1 MKFKEIL
8 EKIKVYAPLG
18 VSLVVAACV
27 VISLS
32 GYQAKASEPSK
43 DKKQQVSESVTD
55 AETETET
62 ENAAEDTQTH
72 AGSFELADGVYKGSA
87 TGFSGPVTVAVTIMD
102 KKITSIDILS
112 STDDEAFFNR
122 AKGVIDR
129 IIASQSFDV
138 DVVSGATYSSNGII
152 GAVKNALTGEKDNGV
167 TGKSKQ
173 ESTSES
179 ESDSS
184 LAEIAAV
191 QDASAYKDGT
201 YYGTGKGFA
210 GTMKVKV
217 DISGGKIASISIVS
231 TKDGDSYVKSASSLL
246 DTIVE
251 KQSTNVDT
259 VSGAT
264 FSSRGIIAAVRSALS
279 QAAVSENTADNN
291 NDKQEAAESSG
302 NGQTDENSS
311 GSASEQGTE
320 GTLPYVDGIYYGT
333 AEGYKGDIK
342 AAVVIQNKTLKAIL
356 VTEKQDDEP
365 FITNAMDVLKNMM
378 KKQSADVD
386 TVSGATYS
394 SKGLIGA
401 VKAAFEEAR
410 KTTAGEN
417 TGDGN
422 SDANN
427 KNNSNSDNNNGNDNS
442 SNNADD
448 SNIAGEEDKAV
459 LSKLVQSQASLDG
472 AQYTQ
477 LSWYL
482 LQIRLGDAQEVLESA
497 ESTKKDVSCAQEK
510 LQAAINALQKND
522 TSTNVYEDGVYEVS
536 TLCIPD
542 DDMDFSAYNLSM
554 KVTIAN
560 DRIVSITDVKGDGDS
575 QNASYI
581 KKAADG
587 TKNQPGLVSVL
598 TSQANADSIDFS
610 SIDTVSRAT
619 CTSKAIIDGCKSA
632 LEAAKKK

>member
-1 MKFKEIL
+1 MKFKEVL

-18 VSLVVAACV
+18 VSLVIAACV

-32 GYQAKASEPSK
+32 GYQTKASEPSK
-43 DKKQQVSESVTD
+43 DKKHQVSERVTD
-55 AETETET
+55 TET
-62 ENAAEDTQTH
+62 ENAAEDTQT
-72 AGSFELADGVYKGSA
+72 ATGSFELADGVYKGSA

-102 KKITSIDILS
+102 KKIISIDILS

-279 QAAVSENTADNN
+279 QAAVSDNTVGNN
-291 NDKQEAAESSG
+291 TDKQGAAEASG

-311 GSASEQGTE
+311 GSASEKGTE

-333 AEGYKGDIK
+333 AEGYKGDIRV
-342 AAVVIQNKTLKAIL
+342 AVVIQDKTLKAIL

-410 KTTAGEN
+410 KTTEGEN
-417 TGDGN
+417 TGGSN
-422 SDANN
+422 SDS
-427 KNNSNSDNNNGNDNS
+427 NNSNDNN
-442 SNNADD
+442 

-459 LSKLVQSQASLDG
+459 LLKLVQSQASLDG

-522 TSTNVYEDGVYEVS
+522 TSTNVYEDGTYDVS

-575 QNASYI
+575 QNVSYI

-587 TKNQPGLVSVL
+587 TKNQAGMVSVL
-598 TSQANADSIDFS
+598 TSQTNADSIDFS
-610 SIDTVSRAT
+610 SIDTVSHAT

>member
-1 MKFKEIL
+1 MKFKEVL

-18 VSLVVAACV
+18 VSLVIAACV

-32 GYQAKASEPSK
+32 GYQTKASEPSK
-43 DKKQQVSESVTD
+43 DKKHQVSERVTD
-55 AETETET
+55 TET
-62 ENAAEDTQTH
+62 ENAAEDTQT
-72 AGSFELADGVYKGSA
+72 ATGSFELADGVYKGSA

-122 AKGVIDR
+122 AKAVIDR

-173 ESTSES
+173 GSTLES

-231 TKDGDSYVKSASSLL
+231 TKDGDSYVKIASSLL

-279 QAAVSENTADNN
+279 QAAVSDNTTGNN
-291 NDKQEAAESSG
+291 TDKQGAAEVSG

-333 AEGYKGDIK
+333 AEGYKGDIRV
-342 AAVVIQNKTLKAIL
+342 AVVIQDKTLKAIL

-417 TGDGN
+417 TGGSN
-422 SDANN
+422 SDS
-427 KNNSNSDNNNGNDNS
+427 NNSNDNN
-442 SNNADD
+442 

-459 LSKLVQSQASLDG
+459 LLKLVQSQASLDG

-522 TSTNVYEDGVYEVS
+522 TSTNVYEDGTYDVS

-575 QNASYI
+575 QNVSYI
-581 KKAADG
+581 KKAVDG
-587 TKNQPGLVSVL
+587 TKNQAGMVSVL
-598 TSQANADSIDFS
+598 TSQTNADSIDFS
-610 SIDTVSRAT
+610 SIDTVSHAT

>member
-1 MKFKEIL
+1 MKFKEVF

-18 VSLVVAACV
+18 VSLVIAACV

-32 GYQAKASEPSK
+32 GYQTKASEPSN
-43 DKKQQVSESVTD
+43 DKKHQVSERVTD
-55 AETETET
+55 TETED
-62 ENAAEDTQTH
+62 AAEDTQT
-72 AGSFELADGVYKGSA
+72 ATGSFELADGVYKGYA

-122 AKGVIDR
+122 AKAVIDR

-173 ESTSES
+173 GSTSES

-231 TKDGDSYVKSASSLL
+231 TKDGNSYVKSASSLL

-279 QAAVSENTADNN
+279 QAAVSDNTVGNN
-291 NDKQEAAESSG
+291 TDKQGAAEASG

-311 GSASEQGTE
+311 GSASEKGTE

-333 AEGYKGDIK
+333 AEGYKGDIRV
-342 AAVVIQNKTLKAIL
+342 AVVIQDKTLKAIL

-417 TGDGN
+417 TGGSN
-422 SDANN
+422 SDS
-427 KNNSNSDNNNGNDNS
+427 NNSNDNN
-442 SNNADD
+442 

-459 LSKLVQSQASLDG
+459 LLKLVQSQASLDG

-522 TSTNVYEDGVYEVS
+522 TSTNVYEDGTYDVS

-575 QNASYI
+575 QNVSYI
-581 KKAADG
+581 KKAVDG
-587 TKNQPGLVSVL
+587 TKNQAGMVSVL
-598 TSQANADSIDFS
+598 TSQTNADSIDFS
-610 SIDTVSRAT
+610 SIDTVSHAT

>member
-1 MKFKEIL
+1 MKFKEVL

-18 VSLVVAACV
+18 VSLVIAACV

-32 GYQAKASEPSK
+32 GYQTKASEPSK
-43 DKKQQVSESVTD
+43 DKKHQVSERVTD
-55 AETETET
+55 TET
-62 ENAAEDTQTH
+62 ENAEEDTQT
-72 AGSFELADGVYKGSA
+72 ATGSFELADGVYKGSA

-279 QAAVSENTADNN
+279 QAAVSDNTVGNN
-291 NDKQEAAESSG
+291 TDKQGAAEASG

-311 GSASEQGTE
+311 GSASEKGTE

-333 AEGYKGDIK
+333 AEGYKGDIRV
-342 AAVVIQNKTLKAIL
+342 AVVIQDKTLKAIL

-417 TGDGN
+417 TGGSN
-422 SDANN
+422 SDS
-427 KNNSNSDNNNGNDNS
+427 NNSNDNN
-442 SNNADD
+442 

-459 LSKLVQSQASLDG
+459 LLKLVQSQASLDG

-522 TSTNVYEDGVYEVS
+522 TSTNVYEDGTYDVS

-575 QNASYI
+575 QNVSYI
-581 KKAADG
+581 KKAVDG
-587 TKNQPGLVSVL
+587 TKNQAGMVSVL
-598 TSQANADSIDFS
+598 TSQTNADSIDFS
-610 SIDTVSRAT
+610 SIDTVSHAT

>member
-1 MKFKEIL
+1 MKFKEVL

-18 VSLVVAACV
+18 VSLVIAACV

-32 GYQAKASEPSK
+32 GYQTKASEPSK
-43 DKKQQVSESVTD
+43 DKKQQVSERMTD
-55 AETETET
+55 AET
-62 ENAAEDTQTH
+62 ENAAEDTQT
-72 AGSFELADGVYKGSA
+72 ATGSFELADGVYKGSA

-217 DISGGKIASISIVS
+217 DISGGKIVSISIVS

-279 QAAVSENTADNN
+279 QAAVSDNTTGNN
-291 NDKQEAAESSG
+291 TDKQGAAEASG

-311 GSASEQGTE
+311 GSASEKGTE

-333 AEGYKGDIK
+333 AEGYKGDIRV
-342 AAVVIQNKTLKAIL
+342 AVVIQDKTLKAIL

-394 SKGLIGA
+394 SNGLIGA

-417 TGDGN
+417 TGGSN
-422 SDANN
+422 SDS
-427 KNNSNSDNNNGNDNS
+427 NNSNDNN
-442 SNNADD
+442 

-522 TSTNVYEDGVYEVS
+522 TSTNVYEDGTYDVS

-575 QNASYI
+575 QNVSYI
-581 KKAADG
+581 NKAADG
-587 TKNQPGLVSVL
+587 TKNQPGMVSVL
-598 TSQANADSIDFS
+598 TSQTNAGSIDFS

>member
-1 MKFKEIL
+1 MKFKEVL

-18 VSLVVAACV
+18 VSLVIAACV

-32 GYQAKASEPSK
+32 GYQTKASEPSK
-43 DKKQQVSESVTD
+43 DKKQQVSERVTD
-55 AETETET
+55 TETET
-62 ENAAEDTQTH
+62 ENAAENTQT
-72 AGSFELADGVYKGSA
+72 ATGSFELADGVYKGSA

-129 IIASQSFDV
+129 IISSQSFDV

-152 GAVKNALTGEKDNGV
+152 KAVKNALTGEKDKTV

-173 ESTSES
+173 ESAS

-184 LAEIAAV
+184 SAEIAAV

-217 DISGGKIASISIVS
+217 DIAGGKIASISIVS

-279 QAAVSENTADNN
+279 QAAVSQNTAGNN
-291 NDKQEAAESSG
+291 TDKQDATETSG
-302 NGQTDENSS
+302 NGQTDEKSS
-311 GSASEQGTE
+311 GSSQEQGTE

-342 AAVVIQNKTLKAIL
+342 VAVVIQDKTLKAIL

-417 TGDGN
+417 TGD
-422 SDANN
+422 
-427 KNNSNSDNNNGNDNS
+427 SNSGNNNS
-442 SNNADD
+442 SNNSDN
-448 SNIAGEEDKAV
+448 SNIAGDEDKAV

-472 AQYTQ
+472 TQYTQ

-482 LQIRLGDAQEVLESA
+482 LQIRLEDANEVLSSA
-497 ESTKKDVSCAQEK
+497 EATKKDVSHAQEK

-522 TSTNVYEDGVYEVS
+522 TSTNVYEDGTYDVS

-587 TKNQPGLVSVL
+587 TKNQPGMVSVL

-610 SIDTVSRAT
+610 GIDTVSRAT
-619 CTSKAIIDGCKSA
+619 CTSKAIINGCKSV

>member
-1 MKFKEIL
+1 MKFKEVL

-18 VSLVVAACV
+18 VSLVIAACV

-32 GYQAKASEPSK
+32 GYQTKASEPSK
-43 DKKQQVSESVTD
+43 DKKQQVSENVTD
-55 AETETET
+55 TETET
-62 ENAAEDTQTH
+62 ENITEDTQTA
-72 AGSFELADGVYKGSA
+72 AGSFDLADGVYKGSA

-102 KKITSIDILS
+102 KKITSIDVLS

-129 IIASQSFDV
+129 IISSQSFDV

-179 ESDSS
+179 DSS
-184 LAEIAAV
+184 LVEIAAV
-191 QDASAYKDGT
+191 QDAAAYRDGT

-217 DISGGKIASISIVS
+217 DIAGGKIASISIVS

-259 VSGAT
+259 VSCAT

-279 QAAVSENTADNN
+279 QAAVSQNTAGNIT
-291 NDKQEAAESSG
+291 DKQDATETSG

-311 GSASEQGTE
+311 GSSQEQGTE

-342 AAVVIQNKTLKAIL
+342 VAVVIQDKTLKAIL

-417 TGDGN
+417 TGD
-422 SDANN
+422 
-427 KNNSNSDNNNGNDNS
+427 SNSGNNNS
-442 SNNADD
+442 SNNSDN
-448 SNIAGEEDKAV
+448 SNIAGDEDKAV

-472 AQYTQ
+472 TQYTQ

-482 LQIRLGDAQEVLESA
+482 FQIRLGDAQEVLESA
-497 ESTKKDVSCAQEK
+497 ESTKKDVSRAQEK

-522 TSTNVYEDGVYEVS
+522 TSTNVYEDGTYDVS

-587 TKNQPGLVSVL
+587 TKNQPGMVSVL

-610 SIDTVSRAT
+610 GIDTVSRAT
-619 CTSKAIIDGCKSA
+619 CTSKAIINGCKSV

>member
-32 GYQAKASEPSK
+32 TYQAKASEPSK
-43 DKKQQVSESVTD
+43 DKKQQVSESVAD
-55 AETETET
+55 TETEA
-62 ENAAEDTQTH
+62 ENTTEDTQT
-72 AGSFELADGVYKGSA
+72 ATGSFDLADGVYKGSA
-87 TGFSGPVTVAVTIMD
+87 TGYSGSVTVAVTILD
-102 KKITSIDILS
+102 KKIVSIDILS
-112 STDDEAFFNR
+112 ASDDEAFFNR

-129 IIASQSFDV
+129 IISSQSLDV

-173 ESTSES
+173 EGTSES

-210 GTMKVKV
+210 GNIKVKV
-217 DISGGKIASISIVS
+217 DIAGGKISAISIVS

-279 QAAVSENTADNN
+279 QAAVSENTAGNN
-291 NDKQEAAESSG
+291 TDKQGAAEASG
-302 NGQTDENSS
+302 NGQT
-311 GSASEQGTE
+311 AE

-333 AEGYKGDIK
+333 SEGYKGDIK
-342 AAVVIQNKTLKAIL
+342 VAVVIQDKTLKAIL

-410 KTTAGEN
+410 KKTAGEN
-417 TGDGN
+417 TGNGN
-422 SDANN
+422 SGGNN
-427 KNNSNSDNNNGNDNS
+427 NNSN
-442 SNNADD
+442 NALD
-448 SNIAGEEDKAV
+448 EDKAV

-472 AQYTQ
+472 TQYTQ

-482 LQIRLGDAQEVLESA
+482 LQIRLGDAQEVLDSA
-497 ESTKKDVSCAQEK
+497 ESTKKDVSRAQEK

-522 TSTNVYEDGVYEVS
+522 TSTNVYEDGTYEVS

-542 DDMDFSAYNLSM
+542 DDMDFAAYNLSM

-587 TKNQPGLVSVL
+587 TKNQQGMVSML

-610 SIDTVSRAT
+610 SIDTVSHAT

>member
-1 MKFKEIL
+1 MKFKEVL

-18 VSLVVAACV
+18 VSLVIAACV

-32 GYQAKASEPSK
+32 GYQTKASEPSK
-43 DKKQQVSESVTD
+43 DKKHQVSERVTD
-55 AETETET
+55 TET
-62 ENAAEDTQTH
+62 ENAAEDTQT
-72 AGSFELADGVYKGSA
+72 ATGSFELADGVYKGSA

-122 AKGVIDR
+122 AKAVIDR

-279 QAAVSENTADNN
+279 QAAVSDNTVGNN
-291 NDKQEAAESSG
+291 TDKQGAAETSG

-333 AEGYKGDIK
+333 AEGYKGDIRV
-342 AAVVIQNKTLKAIL
+342 AVVIQDKTLKAIL

-417 TGDGN
+417 TGGSN
-422 SDANN
+422 SDS
-427 KNNSNSDNNNGNDNS
+427 NNSNDNN
-442 SNNADD
+442 

-459 LSKLVQSQASLDG
+459 LLKLVQSQASLDG

-522 TSTNVYEDGVYEVS
+522 TSTNVYEDGTYDVS

-575 QNASYI
+575 QNVSYI
-581 KKAADG
+581 KKAVDG
-587 TKNQPGLVSVL
+587 TKNQPGMVSVL
-598 TSQANADSIDFS
+598 TSQTNADSIDFS
-610 SIDTVSRAT
+610 SIDTVSHAT

>member
-1 MKFKEIL
+1 MKFKEVL

-18 VSLVVAACV
+18 VSLVIAACV

-32 GYQAKASEPSK
+32 GYQTKASEPSK
-43 DKKQQVSESVTD
+43 DKKQQVSERVTD
-55 AETETET
+55 TETET
-62 ENAAEDTQTH
+62 ENAAENTQT
-72 AGSFELADGVYKGSA
+72 ATGSFDLADGVYKGSA

-129 IIASQSFDV
+129 IISSQSLDV

-152 GAVKNALTGEKDNGV
+152 GAVKNALTGEKDKGV

-179 ESDSS
+179 DSS
-184 LAEIAAV
+184 LVEIAAV

-217 DISGGKIASISIVS
+217 DIAGGKIASISIVS
-231 TKDGDSYVKSASSLL
+231 TKDGDSYVKSASSLI

-279 QAAVSENTADNN
+279 QAAVSQNTAGNN
-291 NDKQEAAESSG
+291 TDKQDATETSG

-311 GSASEQGTE
+311 GSSQEQGTE

-342 AAVVIQNKTLKAIL
+342 VAVVIQDKTLKAIL

-417 TGDGN
+417 TGD
-422 SDANN
+422 
-427 KNNSNSDNNNGNDNS
+427 SNSGNNNS
-442 SNNADD
+442 SNNSDN
-448 SNIAGEEDKAV
+448 SNIAGDEDKAV

-472 AQYTQ
+472 TQYTQ

-482 LQIRLGDAQEVLESA
+482 FQIRLGDAQEVLDSA
-497 ESTKKDVSCAQEK
+497 EATKKDVSRTQEK

-522 TSTNVYEDGVYEVS
+522 TSTNVYEDGTYEVS
-536 TLCIPD
+536 TRCIPD

-587 TKNQPGLVSVL
+587 TKNQQGMVSVL

-610 SIDTVSRAT
+610 SIDTVSHAT

>member
-1 MKFKEIL
+1 MKFKEVL

-18 VSLVVAACV
+18 VSLVIAACV

-32 GYQAKASEPSK
+32 GYQTKASEPSK
-43 DKKQQVSESVTD
+43 DKKHQVSERVTD
-55 AETETET
+55 TET
-62 ENAAEDTQTH
+62 ENAAEDTQT
-72 AGSFELADGVYKGSA
+72 ATGSFELADGVYKGSA

-102 KKITSIDILS
+102 KKIISIDILS

-279 QAAVSENTADNN
+279 QAAVSDNTVGNN
-291 NDKQEAAESSG
+291 TDKQGAAEASG
-302 NGQTDENSS
+302 NGQTDKNSS

-333 AEGYKGDIK
+333 AEGYKGDIRV
-342 AAVVIQNKTLKAIL
+342 AVVIQDKTLKAIL

-417 TGDGN
+417 TGGSN
-422 SDANN
+422 SDS
-427 KNNSNSDNNNGNDNS
+427 NNSNDNN
-442 SNNADD
+442 

-459 LSKLVQSQASLDG
+459 LLKLVQSQASLDG

-522 TSTNVYEDGVYEVS
+522 TSTNVYEDGTYDVS

-575 QNASYI
+575 QNVSYI
-581 KKAADG
+581 KKAVDG
-587 TKNQPGLVSVL
+587 TKNQAGMVSVL
-598 TSQANADSIDFS
+598 TSQTNADSIDFS
-610 SIDTVSRAT
+610 SIDTVSHAT

>member
-1 MKFKEIL
+1 MKFKEVL
-8 EKIKVYAPLG
+8 EKIKIYAPLG

-32 GYQAKASEPSK
+32 TYQAKASEPSK
-43 DKKQQVSESVTD
+43 DKKQQVSESMAD
-55 AETETET
+55 TETET
-62 ENAAEDTQTH
+62 ENATEDTQT
-72 AGSFELADGVYKGSA
+72 ATGSFDLADGVYKGSA

-129 IIASQSFDV
+129 IISSQSLDV

-184 LAEIAAV
+184 SAEIAAV

-210 GTMKVKV
+210 GNIKVKV
-217 DISGGKIASISIVS
+217 DIAGGKISAISIVS

-279 QAAVSENTADNN
+279 QAAVSENTAGNN
-291 NDKQEAAESSG
+291 TDKQGAAETSG

-311 GSASEQGTE
+311 GSASEHGTE
-320 GTLPYVDGIYYGT
+320 GTLAYVDGIYYGT
-333 AEGYKGDIK
+333 SEGYKGDIK
-342 AAVVIQNKTLKAIL
+342 VAVVIQDKTLKAIL

-365 FITNAMDVLKNMM
+365 FITNAMDVLKNMIE
-378 KKQSADVD
+378 KQSADVD

-401 VKAAFEEAR
+401 VKSAFEEAR

-417 TGDGN
+417 TGNGN
-422 SDANN
+422 SGGNN
-427 KNNSNSDNNNGNDNS
+427 NNSN
-442 SNNADD
+442 NAAD
-448 SNIAGEEDKAV
+448 SNIALDEDKAV

-472 AQYTQ
+472 TQYTQ

-497 ESTKKDVSCAQEK
+497 ESTKKDVRYAQEK

-522 TSTNVYEDGVYEVS
+522 TSTNVYEDGTYEVS

-587 TKNQPGLVSVL
+587 TKNQQGMVSML

-610 SIDTVSRAT
+610 SIDTVSHAT

>member
-1 MKFKEIL
+1 MKFKEVL

-18 VSLVVAACV
+18 VSLVIAACV

-32 GYQAKASEPSK
+32 GYQTKASEPSK
-43 DKKQQVSESVTD
+43 DKKLQVSERVTD
-55 AETETET
+55 TETET
-62 ENAAEDTQTH
+62 ENAAKDTQT
-72 AGSFELADGVYKGSA
+72 ATGSFDLADGVYKGSA

-129 IIASQSFDV
+129 IISSQSFDV

-152 GAVKNALTGEKDNGV
+152 GAVKNALTGEKDKTV

-173 ESTSES
+173 ESAS

-184 LAEIAAV
+184 SVEKAAV

-217 DISGGKIASISIVS
+217 DIVGGKIASISIVS

-246 DTIVE
+246 DTIVK

-279 QAAVSENTADNN
+279 QAAVSQNTAGNN
-291 NDKQEAAESSG
+291 TDKQDTTETSG

-311 GSASEQGTE
+311 GSSQEQGTE

-342 AAVVIQNKTLKAIL
+342 VAVVIQDKTLKAIL

-417 TGDGN
+417 TGD
-422 SDANN
+422 
-427 KNNSNSDNNNGNDNS
+427 SNSGNNNS
-442 SNNADD
+442 SNNSDN
-448 SNIAGEEDKAV
+448 SNIAGDEDKAV

-472 AQYTQ
+472 TQYTQ

-482 LQIRLGDAQEVLESA
+482 LQIRLEDANEVLSSA
-497 ESTKKDVSCAQEK
+497 EATKKDVSRAQEK

-522 TSTNVYEDGVYEVS
+522 TSTNVYEDGTYDVS

-587 TKNQPGLVSVL
+587 TKNQPGMVSVL

-610 SIDTVSRAT
+610 GIDTVSRAT
-619 CTSKAIIDGCKSA
+619 CTSKAIINGCKSV

>member
-1 MKFKEIL
+1 MKFKEVL

-18 VSLVVAACV
+18 VSLVIAACV

-32 GYQAKASEPSK
+32 GYQTKASEPSK
-43 DKKQQVSESVTD
+43 DKKQQVSERVTD
-55 AETETET
+55 TETET
-62 ENAAEDTQTH
+62 ENTQT
-72 AGSFELADGVYKGSA
+72 ATGSFDLADGVYKGSA

-112 STDDEAFFNR
+112 STDDEVFFNR

-129 IIASQSFDV
+129 IISSQSFDV

-152 GAVKNALTGEKDNGV
+152 GAVKNALTGENDKTV

-179 ESDSS
+179 DSS
-184 LAEIAAV
+184 SAEIAAV

-217 DISGGKIASISIVS
+217 DIAGGKIASISIVS

-279 QAAVSENTADNN
+279 QAAVSQNTADNIT
-291 NDKQEAAESSG
+291 DKQDATETSG
-302 NGQTDENSS
+302 NGQTGENPS
-311 GSASEQGTE
+311 GSAQQQGTE

-342 AAVVIQNKTLKAIL
+342 VAVVIQDKTLKAIL

-417 TGDGN
+417 TGD
-422 SDANN
+422 
-427 KNNSNSDNNNGNDNS
+427 SNSGNNNS
-442 SNNADD
+442 SNNSDN
-448 SNIAGEEDKAV
+448 SNIAGDEDKAV

-472 AQYTQ
+472 TQYTQ

-482 LQIRLGDAQEVLESA
+482 LQIRLEDANEVLSSA
-497 ESTKKDVSCAQEK
+497 EATKKDVSRAQEK

-522 TSTNVYEDGVYEVS
+522 TSTNVYEDGTYDVS

-587 TKNQPGLVSVL
+587 TKNQQGMVSVL

-610 SIDTVSRAT
+610 GIDTVSRAT
-619 CTSKAIIDGCKSA
+619 CTSKAIINGCKSA

>member
-1 MKFKEIL
+1 MKFKEVL

-18 VSLVVAACV
+18 VSLVIAACV
-27 VISLS
+27 VISLN
-32 GYQAKASEPSK
+32 GYQTKASEPSK
-43 DKKQQVSESVTD
+43 DKKQQVSERVTD
-55 AETETET
+55 TETEK
-62 ENAAEDTQTH
+62 ENAAEDTQT
-72 AGSFELADGVYKGSA
+72 ATGSFELADGVYKGSA

-279 QAAVSENTADNN
+279 QAAVSDNTTGNN
-291 NDKQEAAESSG
+291 TDKQGAVETSG

-333 AEGYKGDIK
+333 AEGYKGDIRV
-342 AAVVIQNKTLKAIL
+342 AVVIQDKTLKAIL

-417 TGDGN
+417 TGGSN
-422 SDANN
+422 SDS
-427 KNNSNSDNNNGNDNS
+427 NNSNDNN
-442 SNNADD
+442 

-497 ESTKKDVSCAQEK
+497 ESTKKDVSRAQEK

-522 TSTNVYEDGVYEVS
+522 TSTNVYEDGTYDVS

-575 QNASYI
+575 QNVSYI
-581 KKAADG
+581 NKAADG
-587 TKNQPGLVSVL
+587 TKNQPGMVSVL

-610 SIDTVSRAT
+610 SIDTVSHAT

>member
-1 MKFKEIL
+1 MKFKEVL

-18 VSLVVAACV
+18 VSLVIAACV

-32 GYQAKASEPSK
+32 GYQTKASEPSK
-43 DKKQQVSESVTD
+43 DKKQQVSERVTD
-55 AETETET
+55 AETET
-62 ENAAEDTQTH
+62 ENAAEDTQTVT
-72 AGSFELADGVYKGSA
+72 GSFELADGVYKGSA

-167 TGKSKQ
+167 TGKAKQ

-179 ESDSS
+179 ESGSS

-279 QAAVSENTADNN
+279 QAAVSDNTTGNN
-291 NDKQEAAESSG
+291 TDKQGAAEVSG

-311 GSASEQGTE
+311 GSASEKGTE
-320 GTLPYVDGIYYGT
+320 GTLPYVDGVYYGT
-333 AEGYKGDIK
+333 AEGYKGDIRV
-342 AAVVIQNKTLKAIL
+342 AVVIQDKTLKAIL

-417 TGDGN
+417 TGGSN
-422 SDANN
+422 SDS
-427 KNNSNSDNNNGNDNS
+427 NNSNDNN
-442 SNNADD
+442 

-459 LSKLVQSQASLDG
+459 LLKLVQSQASLDG

-497 ESTKKDVSCAQEK
+497 ESTKKDVSYAQEK

-522 TSTNVYEDGVYEVS
+522 TSTNVYEDGTYDVS

-575 QNASYI
+575 QNVSYI
-581 KKAADG
+581 NKAADG
-587 TKNQPGLVSVL
+587 TKNQPGMVSVL
-598 TSQANADSIDFS
+598 TSQTNADSIDFS
-610 SIDTVSRAT
+610 SIDTVSHAT

>member
-1 MKFKEIL
+1 MKFKEVL

-18 VSLVVAACV
+18 VSLVIAACV

-32 GYQAKASEPSK
+32 GYQTKASEPSK
-43 DKKQQVSESVTD
+43 DKKHQVSERVTD
-55 AETETET
+55 TETED
-62 ENAAEDTQTH
+62 AAEDTQT
-72 AGSFELADGVYKGSA
+72 ATGSFELADGVYKGSA

-102 KKITSIDILS
+102 KKIISIDILS

-279 QAAVSENTADNN
+279 QAAVSDNTTGNN
-291 NDKQEAAESSG
+291 TDKQGAAEVSG

-311 GSASEQGTE
+311 DSASEQGTE
-320 GTLPYVDGIYYGT
+320 GTLAYVDGIYYGT
-333 AEGYKGDIK
+333 AEGYKGDIRV
-342 AAVVIQNKTLKAIL
+342 AVVIQDKTLKAIL

-410 KTTAGEN
+410 KTTEGEN
-417 TGDGN
+417 TGGSN
-422 SDANN
+422 SDS
-427 KNNSNSDNNNGNDNS
+427 NNSNDNN
-442 SNNADD
+442 

-459 LSKLVQSQASLDG
+459 LLKLVQSQASLDG

-522 TSTNVYEDGVYEVS
+522 TSTNVYEDGTYDVS

-575 QNASYI
+575 QNVSYI

-587 TKNQPGLVSVL
+587 TKNQPGMVSVL
-598 TSQANADSIDFS
+598 TSQTNADSIDFS
-610 SIDTVSRAT
+610 SIDTVSHAT

>member
-1 MKFKEIL
+1 MKFKEVL

-32 GYQAKASEPSK
+32 GYQTKASEPSK
-43 DKKQQVSESVTD
+43 DKKQQVSENVTD
-55 AETETET
+55 TETET
-62 ENAAEDTQTH
+62 ENAAENTQT
-72 AGSFELADGVYKGSA
+72 ATGSFDLADGVYKGSA
-87 TGFSGPVTVAVTIMD
+87 IGFSGPVTVAVTIMD

-129 IIASQSFDV
+129 IISSQSFDV

-152 GAVKNALTGEKDNGV
+152 KAVKNALTGEKDKTV

-173 ESTSES
+173 ESAS

-184 LAEIAAV
+184 SVEIAAV

-217 DISGGKIASISIVS
+217 DIAGGKIASISIVS

-279 QAAVSENTADNN
+279 QAAVSENTAGNN
-291 NDKQEAAESSG
+291 TDKQDATETSG

-311 GSASEQGTE
+311 GSSQEQGTE

-342 AAVVIQNKTLKAIL
+342 VAVVIQDKTLKAIL

-417 TGDGN
+417 TGD
-422 SDANN
+422 
-427 KNNSNSDNNNGNDNS
+427 SNSGNNNS
-442 SNNADD
+442 SNNSDN
-448 SNIAGEEDKAV
+448 SNIAGDEDKAV

-472 AQYTQ
+472 TQYTQ

-482 LQIRLGDAQEVLESA
+482 LQIRLEDANEVLSSA
-497 ESTKKDVSCAQEK
+497 EATKKDVSRAQEK

-522 TSTNVYEDGVYEVS
+522 TSTNVYEDGTYDVS

-554 KVTIAN
+554 KVTIVN

-587 TKNQPGLVSVL
+587 TKNQPGMVSVL

-610 SIDTVSRAT
+610 GIDTVSRAT

>member
-32 GYQAKASEPSK
+32 TYQAKASEPSK
-43 DKKQQVSESVTD
+43 DKKQQVSESMAD
-55 AETETET
+55 TETET
-62 ENAAEDTQTH
+62 ENATEDTQT
-72 AGSFELADGVYKGSA
+72 ATGSFDIADGVYKGSA
-87 TGFSGPVTVAVTIMD
+87 TGFSGPVTVAVTILD
-102 KKITSIDILS
+102 KKIVSIDILS
-112 STDDEAFFNR
+112 ASDDEAFFNR

-129 IIASQSFDV
+129 IISSQSLDV

-173 ESTSES
+173 ESRSDS

-184 LAEIAAV
+184 LAKIAAV

-217 DISGGKIASISIVS
+217 DIAGGKIASISIVS

-279 QAAVSENTADNN
+279 QAAVRENTAGNN
-291 NDKQEAAESSG
+291 TDKQGAAEASG

-342 AAVVIQNKTLKAIL
+342 VAVVIQDKTLKAIL

-417 TGDGN
+417 TGNGN
-422 SDANN
+422 SGGNN
-427 KNNSNSDNNNGNDNS
+427 NNSN
-442 SNNADD
+442 NAAD
-448 SNIAGEEDKAV
+448 SNIALDEDKAV

-472 AQYTQ
+472 TQYTQ

-482 LQIRLGDAQEVLESA
+482 LQIRLGDAQEVLDSA
-497 ESTKKDVSCAQEK
+497 ESTKKDVRYAQEK

-522 TSTNVYEDGVYEVS
+522 TSTNVYEDGTYEVS

-587 TKNQPGLVSVL
+587 TKNQQGMVSVL
-598 TSQANADSIDFS
+598 TSQSNADSIDFS

>member
-32 GYQAKASEPSK
+32 TYQAKASEPSK
-43 DKKQQVSESVTD
+43 DKKQQVSESMAD
-55 AETETET
+55 TETET
-62 ENAAEDTQTH
+62 ENATEDTQT
-72 AGSFELADGVYKGSA
+72 ATGSFDLADGVYKGSA
-87 TGFSGPVTVAVTIMD
+87 TGYRGSVTVAVTILD
-102 KKITSIDILS
+102 KKIVSIDILS
-112 STDDEAFFNR
+112 ASDDEAFFNR
-122 AKGVIDR
+122 AKGVIGR
-129 IIASQSFDV
+129 IISSQSLDV

-184 LAEIAAV
+184 SAEIAAV

-210 GTMKVKV
+210 GTIKVKV
-217 DISGGKIASISIVS
+217 NIAGGKIASISIVS

-279 QAAVSENTADNN
+279 QATVRENTAGSDT
-291 NDKQEAAESSG
+291 DKQGAAETSG

-311 GSASEQGTE
+311 GSASEHGTE

-333 AEGYKGDIK
+333 SEGYKGDIK
-342 AAVVIQNKTLKAIL
+342 VAVVIQDKTLKAIL

-401 VKAAFEEAR
+401 VKEAFEEAR

-417 TGDGN
+417 TGNGN
-422 SDANN
+422 SGGNN
-427 KNNSNSDNNNGNDNS
+427 NNSN
-442 SNNADD
+442 NAAD
-448 SNIAGEEDKAV
+448 SNIALDEDKAV

-472 AQYTQ
+472 TQYTQ

-497 ESTKKDVSCAQEK
+497 ESTKKDVSRAQEK

-522 TSTNVYEDGVYEVS
+522 TSTNVYEDGTYEVS

-587 TKNQPGLVSVL
+587 TKNQQGMVSML

-610 SIDTVSRAT
+610 SIDTVSHAT

>member
-1 MKFKEIL
+1 MKFKEVL

-18 VSLVVAACV
+18 VSLVIAACV

-32 GYQAKASEPSK
+32 GYQTKASEPSK
-43 DKKQQVSESVTD
+43 DKKHQVSERVTD
-55 AETETET
+55 TETED
-62 ENAAEDTQTH
+62 AAEDTQT
-72 AGSFELADGVYKGSA
+72 ATGSFELADGVYKGSA

-102 KKITSIDILS
+102 KKIISIDILS

-231 TKDGDSYVKSASSLL
+231 TKDGDNYVKSASSLL

-279 QAAVSENTADNN
+279 QAAVSDNTTGNN
-291 NDKQEAAESSG
+291 TDKQGAAEASG

-333 AEGYKGDIK
+333 AEGYKGDIRV
-342 AAVVIQNKTLKAIL
+342 AVVIQDKTLKAIL

-417 TGDGN
+417 TGGSN
-422 SDANN
+422 SDS
-427 KNNSNSDNNNGNDNS
+427 NNSNDNN
-442 SNNADD
+442 

-459 LSKLVQSQASLDG
+459 LLKLVQSQASLDG

-522 TSTNVYEDGVYEVS
+522 TSTNVYEDGTYDVS

-575 QNASYI
+575 QNVSYI
-581 KKAADG
+581 KKAVDG
-587 TKNQPGLVSVL
+587 TKNQAGMVSVL
-598 TSQANADSIDFS
+598 ISQTNADSIDFS
-610 SIDTVSRAT
+610 SIDTVSHAT

>member
-1 MKFKEIL
+1 MKFKEVL

-18 VSLVVAACV
+18 VSLVIAACV

-32 GYQAKASEPSK
+32 GYQTKASEPSK
-43 DKKQQVSESVTD
+43 DKKQQVSDRVTD
-55 AETETET
+55 TET
-62 ENAAEDTQTH
+62 ENAAEDTQT
-72 AGSFELADGVYKGSA
+72 ATGSFELADGVYKGSA

-122 AKGVIDR
+122 AKAVIDR

-167 TGKSKQ
+167 TGKAKQ

-184 LAEIAAV
+184 LAEIAVA

-217 DISGGKIASISIVS
+217 DISGGKIVSISIVS

-279 QAAVSENTADNN
+279 QAAVSDNTTGNN
-291 NDKQEAAESSG
+291 TDKQGAAEASG

-311 GSASEQGTE
+311 GSASEKGTE

-333 AEGYKGDIK
+333 AEGYKGDIRV
-342 AAVVIQNKTLKAIL
+342 AVVIQDKTLKAIL

-417 TGDGN
+417 TGDSNSGN
-422 SDANN
+422 NN
-427 KNNSNSDNNNGNDNS
+427 NNSDNNNNNCNDN
-442 SNNADD
+442 N

-497 ESTKKDVSCAQEK
+497 ESTKKDVSRAQEK

-522 TSTNVYEDGVYEVS
+522 TSTNVYEDGTYDVS

-587 TKNQPGLVSVL
+587 TKNQPGMVSVL

-610 SIDTVSRAT
+610 GIDTVSRAT
-619 CTSKAIIDGCKSA
+619 CTSKAIINGCKSV

>member
-1 MKFKEIL
+1 MKFKEVL

-18 VSLVVAACV
+18 VSLVIAACV

-32 GYQAKASEPSK
+32 GYQTKASEPSK
-43 DKKQQVSESVTD
+43 DKKHQVSERVTD
-55 AETETET
+55 DETET
-62 ENAAEDTQTH
+62 ENAAEDTQT
-72 AGSFELADGVYKGSA
+72 ATGSFELADGVYKGSA

-184 LAEIAAV
+184 LAEIAAA

-279 QAAVSENTADNN
+279 QAAVSDNTTGNN
-291 NDKQEAAESSG
+291 TDKQGAAEASG

-311 GSASEQGTE
+311 GSASEKGTE

-333 AEGYKGDIK
+333 AEGYKGDIRV
-342 AAVVIQNKTLKAIL
+342 AVVIQDKTLKAIL

-417 TGDGN
+417 TGGSN
-422 SDANN
+422 SDS
-427 KNNSNSDNNNGNDNS
+427 NNSNDNN
-442 SNNADD
+442 

-459 LSKLVQSQASLDG
+459 LLKLVQSQASLDG

-522 TSTNVYEDGVYEVS
+522 TSTNVYEDGTYDVS

-575 QNASYI
+575 QNVSYI
-581 KKAADG
+581 NKAADG
-587 TKNQPGLVSVL
+587 TKNQPGMVSVL
-598 TSQANADSIDFS
+598 TSQTNADSIDFS
-610 SIDTVSRAT
+610 SIDTVSHAT

>member
-1 MKFKEIL
+1 MKFKEVL

-18 VSLVVAACV
+18 VSLVIAACV

-32 GYQAKASEPSK
+32 GYQTKASEPSK
-43 DKKQQVSESVTD
+43 DKKHQVSERVTD
-55 AETETET
+55 TETEDV
-62 ENAAEDTQTH
+62 AEDTQT
-72 AGSFELADGVYKGSA
+72 ATGSFELADGVYKGSA

-102 KKITSIDILS
+102 KKIISIDILS

-279 QAAVSENTADNN
+279 QAAVSDNTVGNN
-291 NDKQEAAESSG
+291 TDKQGAAEASG

-311 GSASEQGTE
+311 GSASEKGTE

-333 AEGYKGDIK
+333 AEGYKGDIRV
-342 AAVVIQNKTLKAIL
+342 AVVIQDKTLKAIL

-417 TGDGN
+417 TGGSN
-422 SDANN
+422 SDS
-427 KNNSNSDNNNGNDNS
+427 NNSNDNN
-442 SNNADD
+442 

-459 LSKLVQSQASLDG
+459 LLKLVQSQASLDG

-522 TSTNVYEDGVYEVS
+522 TSTNVYEDGTYDVS

-575 QNASYI
+575 QNVSYI
-581 KKAADG
+581 KKAVDG
-587 TKNQPGLVSVL
+587 TKNQPGMVSVL
-598 TSQANADSIDFS
+598 TSQTNADSIDFS
-610 SIDTVSRAT
+610 SIDTVSHAT

>member
-1 MKFKEIL
+1 MKFKEVL

-18 VSLVVAACV
+18 VSLVIAACV

-32 GYQAKASEPSK
+32 GYQTKASEPSK
-43 DKKQQVSESVTD
+43 DKKQQVSERVTD
-55 AETETET
+55 AETET
-62 ENAAEDTQTH
+62 ENAAEDTQT
-72 AGSFELADGVYKGSA
+72 ATGSFELADGVYKGSA

-167 TGKSKQ
+167 TGKAKQ

-279 QAAVSENTADNN
+279 QAAVSDNTTGNN
-291 NDKQEAAESSG
+291 TDKQGAAEASG

-311 GSASEQGTE
+311 GSASEKGTE

-333 AEGYKGDIK
+333 AEGYKGDIRV
-342 AAVVIQNKTLKAIL
+342 AVVIQDKTLKAIL

-417 TGDGN
+417 TGGSN
-422 SDANN
+422 SDS
-427 KNNSNSDNNNGNDNS
+427 NNSNDNN
-442 SNNADD
+442 

-482 LQIRLGDAQEVLESA
+482 LQIRLGDAQEILESA

-522 TSTNVYEDGVYEVS
+522 TSTNVYEDGTYDVS

-575 QNASYI
+575 QNVSYI
-581 KKAADG
+581 NKAADG
-587 TKNQPGLVSVL
+587 TKNQPGMVSVL
-598 TSQANADSIDFS
+598 TSQTNADSIDFS
-610 SIDTVSRAT
+610 SIDTVSHAT

>member
-1 MKFKEIL
+1 MKFKEVL

-18 VSLVVAACV
+18 VSLVIAACV

-32 GYQAKASEPSK
+32 GYQTKASEPSK
-43 DKKQQVSESVTD
+43 DKKHQVSERVTD
-55 AETETET
+55 TETED
-62 ENAAEDTQTH
+62 AAEDTQT
-72 AGSFELADGVYKGSA
+72 ATGSFELADGVYKGSA

-102 KKITSIDILS
+102 KKIISIDILS

-279 QAAVSENTADNN
+279 QAAVSDNTTGNN
-291 NDKQEAAESSG
+291 TDKQGAAEASG

-333 AEGYKGDIK
+333 AEGYKGDIRV
-342 AAVVIQNKTLKAIL
+342 AVVIQDKTLKAIL

-417 TGDGN
+417 TGGSN
-422 SDANN
+422 SDS
-427 KNNSNSDNNNGNDNS
+427 NNSNDNN
-442 SNNADD
+442 

-459 LSKLVQSQASLDG
+459 LLKLVQSQASLDG

-522 TSTNVYEDGVYEVS
+522 TSTNLYEDGTYDVS

-575 QNASYI
+575 QNVSYI
-581 KKAADG
+581 KKAVEG
-587 TKNQPGLVSVL
+587 TKNQPGMVSVL
-598 TSQANADSIDFS
+598 TSQTNADSIDFS
-610 SIDTVSRAT
+610 SIDTVSHAT

>member
-1 MKFKEIL
+1 MKFKEVL

-18 VSLVVAACV
+18 VSLVIAACV

-32 GYQAKASEPSK
+32 GYQTKASEPSK
-43 DKKQQVSESVTD
+43 DKKHQVSERVTD
-55 AETETET
+55 TETEDS
-62 ENAAEDTQTH
+62 AEDTQT
-72 AGSFELADGVYKGSA
+72 ATGSFELADGVYKGSA

-102 KKITSIDILS
+102 KKIISIDILS

-279 QAAVSENTADNN
+279 QAAVSDNTVGNN
-291 NDKQEAAESSG
+291 TDKQGAAEASG

-311 GSASEQGTE
+311 GSASEKGTE

-333 AEGYKGDIK
+333 AEGYKGDIRV
-342 AAVVIQNKTLKAIL
+342 AVVIQDKTLKAIL

-417 TGDGN
+417 TGGSN
-422 SDANN
+422 SDS
-427 KNNSNSDNNNGNDNS
+427 NNSNDNN
-442 SNNADD
+442 

-459 LSKLVQSQASLDG
+459 LLKLVQSQASLDG

-522 TSTNVYEDGVYEVS
+522 TSTNVYEDGTYDVS

-575 QNASYI
+575 QNVSYI
-581 KKAADG
+581 KKAVDG
-587 TKNQPGLVSVL
+587 TKNQAGMVSVL
-598 TSQANADSIDFS
+598 TSQTNADSIDFS
-610 SIDTVSRAT
+610 SIDTVSHAT

>member
-1 MKFKEIL
+1 MKFKEVL

-18 VSLVVAACV
+18 VSLVIAACV

-32 GYQAKASEPSK
+32 GYQTKASEPSK
-43 DKKQQVSESVTD
+43 DKKHQVSERVTD
-55 AETETET
+55 TET
-62 ENAAEDTQTH
+62 ENAAEDTQT
-72 AGSFELADGVYKGSA
+72 ATGSFELADGVYKGSA

-129 IIASQSFDV
+129 IISSQSFDV

-173 ESTSES
+173 ESTSDS

-279 QAAVSENTADNN
+279 QAAVSDNTTGNN
-291 NDKQEAAESSG
+291 TDKQGAAEVSG

-333 AEGYKGDIK
+333 AEGYKGDIRV
-342 AAVVIQNKTLKAIL
+342 AVVIQDKTLKAIL

-417 TGDGN
+417 TGGSN
-422 SDANN
+422 SDS
-427 KNNSNSDNNNGNDNS
+427 NNSNDNN
-442 SNNADD
+442 

-459 LSKLVQSQASLDG
+459 LLKLVQSQASLDG

-522 TSTNVYEDGVYEVS
+522 TSTNVYEDGTYDVS

-575 QNASYI
+575 QNTPYI

>member
-1 MKFKEIL
+1 MI
-8 EKIKVYAPLG
+8 
-18 VSLVVAACV
+18 AACV

-32 GYQAKASEPSK
+32 GYQTKASEPSK
-43 DKKQQVSESVTD
+43 DKKQQVSENVTD
-55 AETETET
+55 TETET
-62 ENAAEDTQTH
+62 ENAAEDTQT
-72 AGSFELADGVYKGSA
+72 ATGSFDLADGVYKGSA

-129 IIASQSFDV
+129 IISSQSFDV

-152 GAVKNALTGEKDNGV
+152 KAVKNALTGEKDKTV

-173 ESTSES
+173 ESAS

-184 LAEIAAV
+184 SVEKAAV

-217 DISGGKIASISIVS
+217 DIVGGKIASISIVS

-264 FSSRGIIAAVRSALS
+264 FSSRGIISAVRSALS
-279 QAAVSENTADNN
+279 QAAVSQNTADNIT
-291 NDKQEAAESSG
+291 DKQDATETSG
-302 NGQTDENSS
+302 NGQTDENPS
-311 GSASEQGTE
+311 GSASEQGTG

-342 AAVVIQNKTLKAIL
+342 VAVVIQDKTLKAIL

-417 TGDGN
+417 TGD
-422 SDANN
+422 
-427 KNNSNSDNNNGNDNS
+427 SNSGNNNS
-442 SNNADD
+442 SNNSDN
-448 SNIAGEEDKAV
+448 SNIAGDEDKAV

-472 AQYTQ
+472 TQYTQ

-482 LQIRLGDAQEVLESA
+482 LQIRLEDANEVLSSA
-497 ESTKKDVSCAQEK
+497 EATKKDVSHAQEK

-522 TSTNVYEDGVYEVS
+522 TSTNVYEDGTYDVS

-587 TKNQPGLVSVL
+587 TKNQQGMVSVL
-598 TSQANADSIDFS
+598 TSQANAANIDFS

-619 CTSKAIIDGCKSA
+619 CTSKAIINGCKSV

>member
-1 MKFKEIL
+1 MKFKEVL

-18 VSLVVAACV
+18 VSLVIAACV

-32 GYQAKASEPSK
+32 GYQTKASEPSK
-43 DKKQQVSESVTD
+43 DKKQQVSERVTD
-55 AETETET
+55 AET
-62 ENAAEDTQTH
+62 ENAAEDTQT
-72 AGSFELADGVYKGSA
+72 ATGSFELADGVYKGSA

-102 KKITSIDILS
+102 KKIISIDILS

-279 QAAVSENTADNN
+279 QAAVSDNTTGNN
-291 NDKQEAAESSG
+291 TDKQSAAEASG

-311 GSASEQGTE
+311 GSASEKGTE

-333 AEGYKGDIK
+333 AEGYRGDIRV
-342 AAVVIQNKTLKAIL
+342 AVVIQDKTLKAIL
-356 VTEKQDDEP
+356 VTKKQDDEP

-417 TGDGN
+417 TGDSN
-422 SDANN
+422 SDS
-427 KNNSNSDNNNGNDNS
+427 NNSNDNNG
-442 SNNADD
+442 
-448 SNIAGEEDKAV
+448 NIAGEEDKAV

-522 TSTNVYEDGVYEVS
+522 TSTNVYEDGTYDVS

-575 QNASYI
+575 QNAPYI
-581 KKAADG
+581 NKAADG
-587 TKNQPGLVSVL
+587 TKNQPGMVSVL
-598 TSQANADSIDFS
+598 TSQTNADSIDFS

-632 LEAAKKK
+632 LESAKKK

>member
-1 MKFKEIL
+1 MKFKEVL

-18 VSLVVAACV
+18 VSLVIAACV

-32 GYQAKASEPSK
+32 GYQTKASEPSK
-43 DKKQQVSESVTD
+43 DKKHQVSERVTD
-55 AETETET
+55 TETED
-62 ENAAEDTQTH
+62 AAEDTQT
-72 AGSFELADGVYKGSA
+72 ATGSFELADGVYKGSA

-102 KKITSIDILS
+102 KKIISIDILS

-279 QAAVSENTADNN
+279 QAAVSDNTVGNN
-291 NDKQEAAESSG
+291 TDKQGAAEASG

-311 GSASEQGTE
+311 GSASEKGTE
-320 GTLPYVDGIYYGT
+320 GTLQYVDGIYYGT
-333 AEGYKGDIK
+333 AEGYKGDIRV
-342 AAVVIQNKTLKAIL
+342 AVVIQDKTLKAIL

-417 TGDGN
+417 TGDSN
-422 SDANN
+422 SDS
-427 KNNSNSDNNNGNDNS
+427 NNSNDNN
-442 SNNADD
+442 

-459 LSKLVQSQASLDG
+459 LLKLVQSQASLDG

-522 TSTNVYEDGVYEVS
+522 TSTNVYEDGTYDVS

-575 QNASYI
+575 QNVSYI

-587 TKNQPGLVSVL
+587 TKNQPGMVSVL
-598 TSQANADSIDFS
+598 TSQTNADSIDFS
-610 SIDTVSRAT
+610 SIDTVSHAT

>member
-1 MKFKEIL
+1 MKFKEVL

-18 VSLVVAACV
+18 VSLVIAACV

-32 GYQAKASEPSK
+32 GYQTKASEPSK
-43 DKKQQVSESVTD
+43 DKKQQVSENVTD
-55 AETETET
+55 TETET
-62 ENAAEDTQTH
+62 ENVAEDTQT
-72 AGSFELADGVYKGSA
+72 ATGSFDLADGVYKGSA

-129 IIASQSFDV
+129 IISSQSFDV

-152 GAVKNALTGEKDNGV
+152 KAVKNALTGEKDKTV

-173 ESTSES
+173 ESAS

-184 LAEIAAV
+184 SVEKAAV

-217 DISGGKIASISIVS
+217 DIVGGKIASISIVS
-231 TKDGDSYVKSASSLL
+231 TKDGDSYAKSASSLL

-264 FSSRGIIAAVRSALS
+264 FSSRGIISAVRSALS
-279 QAAVSENTADNN
+279 QAAVSQNTADNIT
-291 NDKQEAAESSG
+291 DKQDATETSG
-302 NGQTDENSS
+302 NGQTDENPS
-311 GSASEQGTE
+311 GSASEQGTG

-342 AAVVIQNKTLKAIL
+342 VAVVIQDKTLKAIL

-417 TGDGN
+417 TGD
-422 SDANN
+422 
-427 KNNSNSDNNNGNDNS
+427 SNSGNNNS
-442 SNNADD
+442 SNNSDN
-448 SNIAGEEDKAV
+448 SNIAGDEDKAV

-472 AQYTQ
+472 TQYTQ

-482 LQIRLGDAQEVLESA
+482 LQIRLEDANEVLSSA
-497 ESTKKDVSCAQEK
+497 EATKKDVSRAQEK

-522 TSTNVYEDGVYEVS
+522 TSTNVYEDGTYDVS

-587 TKNQPGLVSVL
+587 TKNQQGMVSVL
-598 TSQANADSIDFS
+598 TSQANAANIDFS

-619 CTSKAIIDGCKSA
+619 CTSKAIINGCKSV

>member
-1 MKFKEIL
+1 MKFKEVL

-18 VSLVVAACV
+18 VSLVIAACV

-32 GYQAKASEPSK
+32 GYQTKASEPSK
-43 DKKQQVSESVTD
+43 DKKHQVSERVTD
-55 AETETET
+55 TETED
-62 ENAAEDTQTH
+62 AAEDTQT
-72 AGSFELADGVYKGSA
+72 ATGSFELADGVYKGSA

-102 KKITSIDILS
+102 KKIISIDILS

-152 GAVKNALTGEKDNGV
+152 AAVKNALTGEKDNGV

-279 QAAVSENTADNN
+279 QAAVSDNTTGNN
-291 NDKQEAAESSG
+291 TDKQGAAEASG

-333 AEGYKGDIK
+333 AEGYKGDIRV
-342 AAVVIQNKTLKAIL
+342 AVVIQDKTLKAIL

-417 TGDGN
+417 TGDSN
-422 SDANN
+422 SDS
-427 KNNSNSDNNNGNDNS
+427 NNSNDNN
-442 SNNADD
+442 

-459 LSKLVQSQASLDG
+459 LLKLVQSQASLDG

-522 TSTNVYEDGVYEVS
+522 TSTNVYEDGTYDVS

-575 QNASYI
+575 QNVSYI
-581 KKAADG
+581 KKAVDG
-587 TKNQPGLVSVL
+587 TKNQAGMVSVL
-598 TSQANADSIDFS
+598 TSQTNADSIDFS
-610 SIDTVSRAT
+610 SIDTVSHAT

>member
-1 MKFKEIL
+1 MKFKEVL

-18 VSLVVAACV
+18 VSLVIAACV

-32 GYQAKASEPSK
+32 GYQTKASEPSK
-43 DKKQQVSESVTD
+43 DKKHQVSERVTD
-55 AETETET
+55 TET
-62 ENAAEDTQTH
+62 ENAAEDTQT
-72 AGSFELADGVYKGSA
+72 ATGSFELADGVYKGSA

-102 KKITSIDILS
+102 KKIISIDILS

-173 ESTSES
+173 GSTSES

-231 TKDGDSYVKSASSLL
+231 TKDGNSYVKSASSLL

-279 QAAVSENTADNN
+279 QAAVSDNTVGNN
-291 NDKQEAAESSG
+291 TDKQGAAEASG

-311 GSASEQGTE
+311 GSASEKGTE

-333 AEGYKGDIK
+333 AEGYKGDIRV
-342 AAVVIQNKTLKAIL
+342 AVVIQDKTLKAIL

-417 TGDGN
+417 TGGSN
-422 SDANN
+422 SDS
-427 KNNSNSDNNNGNDNS
+427 NNSNDNN
-442 SNNADD
+442 

-459 LSKLVQSQASLDG
+459 LLKLVQSQASLDG

-522 TSTNVYEDGVYEVS
+522 TSTNVYEDGTYDVS

-575 QNASYI
+575 QNVSYI
-581 KKAADG
+581 KKAVDG
-587 TKNQPGLVSVL
+587 TKNQAGMVSVL
-598 TSQANADSIDFS
+598 TSQTNADSIDFS
-610 SIDTVSRAT
+610 SIDTVSHAT

>member
-1 MKFKEIL
+1 MKFKEVL

-18 VSLVVAACV
+18 VSLVIAACV

-32 GYQAKASEPSK
+32 GYQTKASEPSK
-43 DKKQQVSESVTD
+43 DKKHQVSERVTD
-55 AETETET
+55 TETED
-62 ENAAEDTQTH
+62 AAEDTQT
-72 AGSFELADGVYKGSA
+72 ATGSFELADGVYKGSA

-102 KKITSIDILS
+102 KKIISIDILS
-112 STDDEAFFNR
+112 STDDEVFFNR

-279 QAAVSENTADNN
+279 QAAVSDNTTGNN
-291 NDKQEAAESSG
+291 TDKQGAAEASG

-311 GSASEQGTE
+311 GSASEKGTE

-333 AEGYKGDIK
+333 AEGYKGDIRV
-342 AAVVIQNKTLKAIL
+342 AVVIQDKTLKAIL

-417 TGDGN
+417 TGGSN
-422 SDANN
+422 SDS
-427 KNNSNSDNNNGNDNS
+427 NNSNDNNN
-442 SNNADD
+442 
-448 SNIAGEEDKAV
+448 NIAGEEDKAV
-459 LSKLVQSQASLDG
+459 LLKLVQSQESLDG

-522 TSTNVYEDGVYEVS
+522 TSTNVYEDGTYDVS

-575 QNASYI
+575 QNVSYI

-587 TKNQPGLVSVL
+587 TKNQAGMVSVL
-598 TSQANADSIDFS
+598 TSQTNADSIDFS
-610 SIDTVSRAT
+610 SIDTVSHAT

>member
-1 MKFKEIL
+1 MKFKEVL

-32 GYQAKASEPSK
+32 GYQTKASERSK
-43 DKKQQVSESVTD
+43 DKKQQVSERVTD
-55 AETETET
+55 TETET
-62 ENAAEDTQTH
+62 ENAAEDTQT
-72 AGSFELADGVYKGSA
+72 ATGSFDLADGVYKGSA

-129 IIASQSFDV
+129 IISSQSFDV

-152 GAVKNALTGEKDNGV
+152 KAVKNALTGENDKTV

-173 ESTSES
+173 ESAS

-184 LAEIAAV
+184 SAEIAAV

-217 DISGGKIASISIVS
+217 DIAGGKIASISIVS

-264 FSSRGIIAAVRSALS
+264 FSSRGIISAVRSALS
-279 QAAVSENTADNN
+279 QAAVSQNTADNIT
-291 NDKQEAAESSG
+291 DKQDATETSG
-302 NGQTDENSS
+302 NGQTDENPS
-311 GSASEQGTE
+311 GSASEQGTG

-342 AAVVIQNKTLKAIL
+342 VAVVIQDKTLKAIL

-417 TGDGN
+417 TGD
-422 SDANN
+422 
-427 KNNSNSDNNNGNDNS
+427 SNSGNNNS
-442 SNNADD
+442 SNNSDN
-448 SNIAGEEDKAV
+448 SNIAGDEDKAV

-472 AQYTQ
+472 TQYTQ

-482 LQIRLGDAQEVLESA
+482 LQIRLEDANEVLSSA
-497 ESTKKDVSCAQEK
+497 EATKKDVSRAQEK

-522 TSTNVYEDGVYEVS
+522 TSTNVYEDGTYDVS

-581 KKAADG
+581 KKATDG
-587 TKNQPGLVSVL
+587 TKNQPGMVSVL

-610 SIDTVSRAT
+610 GIDTVSRAT
-619 CTSKAIIDGCKSA
+619 CTSKAIINGCKSV

>member
-1 MKFKEIL
+1 MKFKEVL

-18 VSLVVAACV
+18 VSLVIAACV

-32 GYQAKASEPSK
+32 GYQTKASEPSK
-43 DKKQQVSESVTD
+43 DKKQQVSDRVTD
-55 AETETET
+55 TET
-62 ENAAEDTQTH
+62 ENAAEDTQT
-72 AGSFELADGVYKGSA
+72 ATGSFELADGVYKGSA

-102 KKITSIDILS
+102 KKIISIDILS

-167 TGKSKQ
+167 TGKAKQ

-184 LAEIAAV
+184 LAEIAVA

-279 QAAVSENTADNN
+279 QAAVSDNTTGNN
-291 NDKQEAAESSG
+291 TDKQGAAEASG

-342 AAVVIQNKTLKAIL
+342 VAVVIQDKTLKAIL

-417 TGDGN
+417 TGDSNSGN
-422 SDANN
+422 NN
-427 KNNSNSDNNNGNDNS
+427 NNSDNNNNNSNDN
-442 SNNADD
+442 N

-497 ESTKKDVSCAQEK
+497 GSTKKDVSCAQEK

-522 TSTNVYEDGVYEVS
+522 TSTNVYEDGTYDVS

-575 QNASYI
+575 QNVSYI
-581 KKAADG
+581 NKAADG
-587 TKNQPGLVSVL
+587 TKNQPGMVSVL

>member
-1 MKFKEIL
+1 MKFKEVL

-18 VSLVVAACV
+18 VSLVIAACV

-32 GYQAKASEPSK
+32 GYQTKASEPSK
-43 DKKQQVSESVTD
+43 DKKHQVSERVTD
-55 AETETET
+55 TET
-62 ENAAEDTQTH
+62 ENAAEDTQT
-72 AGSFELADGVYKGSA
+72 ATGSFELADGVYKGSA
-87 TGFSGPVTVAVTIMD
+87 TGFSGHVTVAVTIMD

-122 AKGVIDR
+122 AKAVIDR

-173 ESTSES
+173 GSTSES

-231 TKDGDSYVKSASSLL
+231 TKDGDSYVKIASSLL

-279 QAAVSENTADNN
+279 QAAVSDNTTGNN
-291 NDKQEAAESSG
+291 TDKQGAAEVSG

-333 AEGYKGDIK
+333 AEGYKGDIRV
-342 AAVVIQNKTLKAIL
+342 AVVIQDKTLKAIL
-356 VTEKQDDEP
+356 VTERQDDEP

-417 TGDGN
+417 TGGSN
-422 SDANN
+422 SDS
-427 KNNSNSDNNNGNDNS
+427 NNSNDNN
-442 SNNADD
+442 

-459 LSKLVQSQASLDG
+459 LLKLVQSQASLDG

-522 TSTNVYEDGVYEVS
+522 TSTNVYEDGTYDVS

-575 QNASYI
+575 QNVSYI
-581 KKAADG
+581 KKAVDG
-587 TKNQPGLVSVL
+587 TKNQAGMVSVL
-598 TSQANADSIDFS
+598 TSQTNADSIDFS
-610 SIDTVSRAT
+610 SIDTVSHAT

>member
-1 MKFKEIL
+1 MKFKEVL

-18 VSLVVAACV
+18 VSLVIAACV

-32 GYQAKASEPSK
+32 GYQTKASEPSK
-43 DKKQQVSESVTD
+43 DKKHQVSERVTD
-55 AETETET
+55 TETED
-62 ENAAEDTQTH
+62 AAEDTQT
-72 AGSFELADGVYKGSA
+72 ATGSFELADGVYKGSA

-102 KKITSIDILS
+102 KKIISIDILS

-279 QAAVSENTADNN
+279 QAAVSDNTVGNN
-291 NDKQEAAESSG
+291 TDKQGAAEASG

-311 GSASEQGTE
+311 GSASEKGTE

-333 AEGYKGDIK
+333 AEGYKGDIRV
-342 AAVVIQNKTLKAIL
+342 AVVIQDKTLKAIL

-417 TGDGN
+417 TGG
-422 SDANN
+422 
-427 KNNSNSDNNNGNDNS
+427 SNSD
-442 SNNADD
+442 SNNSDD
-448 SNIAGEEDKAV
+448 NNSNIAGEEDKAV
-459 LSKLVQSQASLDG
+459 LLKLVQSQASLDG

-522 TSTNVYEDGVYEVS
+522 TSTNVYEDGTYDVS

-575 QNASYI
+575 QNVSYI
-581 KKAADG
+581 KKAVDG
-587 TKNQPGLVSVL
+587 TKNQAGMVSVL
-598 TSQANADSIDFS
+598 TSQTNADSIDFS
-610 SIDTVSRAT
+610 SIDTVSHAT

>member
-1 MKFKEIL
+1 MKFKEVL

-18 VSLVVAACV
+18 VSLVIAACV

-32 GYQAKASEPSK
+32 GYQTKASEPSK
-43 DKKQQVSESVTD
+43 DKKHQVSERVTD
-55 AETETET
+55 TET
-62 ENAAEDTQTH
+62 ENAAEDTQT
-72 AGSFELADGVYKGSA
+72 ATGSFELADGVYKGSA

-279 QAAVSENTADNN
+279 QAAVSDNTTGNN
-291 NDKQEAAESSG
+291 TDKQGAAEASG

-311 GSASEQGTE
+311 GSASEKGTE

-333 AEGYKGDIK
+333 AEGYKGDIRV
-342 AAVVIQNKTLKAIL
+342 AVVIQDKTLKAIL

-365 FITNAMDVLKNMM
+365 FITNAMDVLKNIM

-417 TGDGN
+417 TGGSN
-422 SDANN
+422 SDS
-427 KNNSNSDNNNGNDNS
+427 NNSNDNN
-442 SNNADD
+442 

-459 LSKLVQSQASLDG
+459 LLKLVQSQASLDG

-522 TSTNVYEDGVYEVS
+522 TSTNVYEDGTYDVS

-575 QNASYI
+575 QNVSYI

-587 TKNQPGLVSVL
+587 TKNQPGMVSVL
-598 TSQANADSIDFS
+598 TSQTNADSIDFS
-610 SIDTVSRAT
+610 SIDTVSHAT